1 MYPDVVGKHKTG
13 GSLVDEVVRARVA
26 RSPEARSGDGKSVLD
41 SPTIALAALDLLSWE
56 IEFLISIIQR

>member
-41 SPTIALAALDLLSWE
+41 SPTIALAALDLLS
-56 IEFLISIIQR
+56 